1 MKKSI
6 SHYVLCNMCN
16 KSEKK
21 YIISLVFSILIL
33 TVKIF
38 AENDDITTHHKKICK
53 TLLYTVKYIQRKNKN
68 GGNSI

>member
-1 MKKSI
+1 M
-6 SHYVLCNMCN
+6 
-16 KSEKK
+16 
-21 YIISLVFSILIL
+21 L

>member
-1 MKKSI
+1 MITTVYFTLCTLIYNNKKEILS
-6 SHYVLCNMCN
+6 VFF
-16 KSEKK
+16 
-21 YIISLVFSILIL
+21 FSILIL